1 MTTFSDGFTVSVIIK
16 MKILDTFVH
25 LTCLLIVFD
34 NCAAEVS
41 GAGQK
46 NDCHETSDNDQ
57 ES

>member
-1 MTTFSDGFTVSVIIK
+1 
-16 MKILDTFVH
+16 MKILDNFVH

-41 GAGQK
+41 GDGQK
-46 NDCHETSDNDQ
+46 NDGHESSDNDQ